1 MGYFSNSVQKFKSDA
16 LSKAIYDTI
25 RYLMIFL
32 VGLVIVLV
40 IPEKFSLKAF
50 LKTEYKVY
58 LFGVLIY
65 SVILIITA
73 FLLIRL
79 IYLKKYKALEKD
91 NFTDEITGLKNHKA
105 LNAHLK
111 KTIAE
116 LLNTSKIETVS
127 IIILDIDDF
136 KEFNTKLGQTKAD
149 KILKSLG
156 QLLNNDK
163 RSTDQTF
170 RLYKGDEY
178 IVIAKNTCLADA
190 VTAADRKRKM
200 IAENTF
206 TVDDTSI
213 KLSVS
218 CGVTEFK
225 REEDDIETFLN
236 RASKALM
243 SAKEVEGKNNTKS
256 NY

>member
-1 MGYFSNSVQKFKSDA
+1 MSYIKKSIQKFKSDA
-16 LSKAIYDTI
+16 LSKAVYDAI
-25 RYLMIFL
+25 RYLFIL
-32 VGLVIVLV
+32 LGGLILVLV
-40 IPEKFSLKAF
+40 IPEKFSLKVF
-50 LKTEYKVY
+50 LKTEFTGY
-58 LFGVLIY
+58 LYGVLIY
-65 SVILIITA
+65 SIILIIVA
-73 FLLIRL
+73 FLLIRVV
-79 IYLKKYKALEKD
+79 YLKKYKALEKD

-105 LNAHLK
+105 LKAYLK
-111 KTIAE
+111 KTIDE
-116 LLNTSKIETVS
+116 LLITSKIETLS

-136 KEFNTKLGQTKAD
+136 KDFNTKLGQTKAD

-190 VTAADRKRKM
+190 ITAADRKRNM
-200 IAENTF
+200 IAENSF
-206 TVDDTSI
+206 IIDNTSI
-213 KLSVS
+213 NLSVS

-225 REEDDIETFLN
+225 KEGDDIDTFLN

-243 SAKEVEGKNNTKS
+243 TAKEIKGKNNTKS

>member
-1 MGYFSNSVQKFKSDA
+1 MSYIKKSIQKFKSDA
-16 LSKAIYDTI
+16 LSKAVYDAI
-25 RYLMIFL
+25 KYLLIL
-32 VGLVIVLV
+32 LIGILIALV

-50 LKTEYKVY
+50 LKTEYTVY
-58 LFGVLIY
+58 LYGVLIY
-65 SVILIITA
+65 SITLIITA
-73 FLLIRL
+73 FLLMRVV
-79 IYLKKYKALEKD
+79 YLKKYKALEKD

-105 LNAHLK
+105 LKAHLK
-111 KTIAE
+111 KTTDE
-116 LLNTSKIETVS
+116 LLNTSKIETLS

-136 KEFNTKLGQTKAD
+136 KEFNTRLGQINAD
-149 KILKSLG
+149 KVLKSLG
-156 QLLNNDK
+156 QLLDNDK

-190 VTAADRKRKM
+190 ITAADRKRNM

-206 TVDDTSI
+206 IIDDKSI
-213 KLSVS
+213 NLSVS

-225 REEDDIETFLN
+225 REEDDIDSFLN

-243 SAKEVEGKNNTKS
+243 SAKEMKGKNNTKS